1 MPETQLVTRAGVFG
15 RLRLQFERWVRQAF
29 SPVTIPYSMAG
40 TGQVRQAF
48 NARTAMSSLAV
59 HPWVR
64 ACTRARCDDIGGL
77 PLVVTDNG
85 KLVPDHPFSRL
96 IRNPSPG
103 VTRTVFTRQLEA
115 DLLLAGNCY
124 MWLVPVGD
132 WWELHRLHPNHVTA
146 RVDRG
151 RQIGWD
157 YCERKLS
164 MLEVFH
170 VHDVSWQDD
179 PSGMFG
185 ESAIRTLKDG
195 LRAVQAARQHATAQA
210 DRGRP
215 DVIMSFPENAGVG
228 DQAATV
234 VKDAYMESVEKEEPV
249 FAVGGG
255 VTVTPVTWNPKD
267 VEFPGLAVSVRDE
280 TLAVLRVPPTRA
292 GIPQA
297 NFAVAKAE
305 LRDYWSGLL
314 SSDLQMFAEVFTEI
328 AHVVGGSMS
337 ATVHHDTSAVEA
349 LQTSYDQ
356 RQARSGFWVT
366 VMGADPA
373 EAAAYEGFRGAPV
386 GDVPGGQAS
395 SRPAQEVDDQPNR
408 QAAMMERA
416 IAAYL
421 TQAAERLQGAGA
433 GGADRDAE
441 TWRLAGLLE
450 LARVDDARELAA
462 EIAAIVCEVA
472 ETATGDLAEMY
483 AFSGSYAR
491 AVARRP
497 RLVVA
502 AAK

>member
-1 MPETQLVTRAGVFG
+1 MSETQLVTRAGVFD
-15 RLRLQFERWVRQAF
+15 RLRHRFESWVRQAF

-40 TGQVRQAF
+40 TGQIRQAF
-48 NARTAMSSLAV
+48 NARTAMSSLAR

-77 PLVVTDNG
+77 GLVVTDHG
-85 KLVPDHPFSRL
+85 KLVLDHPFHRL

-103 VTRTVFTRQLEA
+103 VTQTVFTRQLEA

-124 MWLVPVGD
+124 LWLLPVGD

-146 RVDRG
+146 IVDRG

-157 YCERKLS
+157 YCGRTLS

-179 PSGMFG
+179 PTGMFG

-195 LRAVQAARQHATAQA
+195 LEAVAAARKHATKQA

-215 DVIMSFPENAGVG
+215 DVILSFPDNAGVG
-228 DQAATV
+228 DLAATT
-234 VKDAYMESVEKEEPV
+234 VKDAYIESVEKDEPA

-255 VTVTPVTWNPKD
+255 VTVTPTTWNPKD

-314 SSDLQMFAEVFTEI
+314 SSDLKMFAEVFTEI
-328 AHVVGGSMS
+328 AHIVGGSMS

-356 RQARSGFWVT
+356 RQARAGFWVT
-366 VMGADPA
+366 VMGATPA
-373 EAAAYEGFRGAPV
+373 EAADYEGFRGAPV
-386 GDVPGGQAS
+386 GEVAGGQDA
-395 SRPAQEVDDQPNR
+395 SRPAKEVDDQPNR
-408 QAAMMERA
+408 QAAMVERA
-416 IAAYL
+416 IGAYL
-421 TQAAERLQGAGA
+421 AQAAERLQG
-433 GGADRDAE
+433 GGGDRAAE
-441 TWRLAGLLE
+441 TWRLAGVLE
-450 LARVDDARELAA
+450 LARVEDAYELAA
-462 EIAAIVCEVA
+462 EVTAIVCEVA
-472 ETATGDLAEMY
+472 ETTGTDRDLADMY
-483 AFSGSYAR
+483 AFSADYAR
-491 AVARRP
+491 SVARRP
-497 RLVVA
+497 RLVL